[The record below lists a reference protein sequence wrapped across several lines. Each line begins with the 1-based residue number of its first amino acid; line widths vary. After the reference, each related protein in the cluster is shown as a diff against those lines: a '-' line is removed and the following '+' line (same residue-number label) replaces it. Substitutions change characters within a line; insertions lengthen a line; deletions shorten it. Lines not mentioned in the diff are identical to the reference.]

1 MFWRTARA
9 FPGISGN
16 CRLGSCYRTKDE
28 HLRLVIE
35 GVTGTG
41 MQAFGKQLDP
51 VELAS
56 VVHYQRHSFGNN
68 AGDISQP
75 EDVINLSG
83 GQ

>member
-1 MFWRTARA
+1 
-9 FPGISGN
+9 
-16 CRLGSCYRTKDE
+16 
-28 HLRLVIE
+28 
-35 GVTGTG
+35 

-56 VVHYQRHSFGNN
+56 VVHFQRHAFGNN

-75 EDVINLSG
+75 TDVINLSG